1 LFFII
6 LFGLL
11 PPCKLRYEKT
21 FYKRIL
27 LNNYLLMTPMI
38 KGLFLGIVH
47 LHTEVR
53 DEITFSQIGDIISIM
68 IVD

>member
-1 LFFII
+1 
-6 LFGLL
+6 
-11 PPCKLRYEKT
+11 
-21 FYKRIL
+21 
-27 LNNYLLMTPMI
+27 MTPMI